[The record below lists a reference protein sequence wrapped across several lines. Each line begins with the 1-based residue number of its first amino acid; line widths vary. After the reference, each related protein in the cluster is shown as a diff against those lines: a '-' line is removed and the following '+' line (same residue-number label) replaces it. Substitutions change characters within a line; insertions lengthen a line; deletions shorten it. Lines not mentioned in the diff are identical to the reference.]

1 MSCRLLEHT
10 ADMGIAV
17 EAATL
22 PELFT
27 EAARGLL
34 LLLGGEPAAAPRT
47 SLTVTVAGDDREE
60 LLVNWLNEL
69 LFLLETRH
77 FYLAAVTRLELG
89 PGSLAADLRGELLDP
104 DRHSFAREAK
114 AATHHQLRLSEGPQ
128 GWSAQIYID
137 L

>member
-10 ADMGIAV
+10 ADMGIAA

-22 PELFT
+22 PELFA

-34 LLLGGEPAAAPRT
+34 LLLGGEPAADET
-47 SLTVTVAGDDREE
+47 NTVYVTVSGGDREE

-69 LFLLETRH
+69 LFLFETRR
-77 FYLAAVTRLELG
+77 FYLARVEKIALDGLTLT
-89 PGSLAADLRGELLDP
+89 AELLGEPIDP
-104 DRHSFAREAK
+104 QRHSFAREAK
-114 AATHHQLRLSEGPQ
+114 AATHHRLRLEPGPH
-128 GWSAQIYID
+128 GWSAQVYLD